1 MQQPRKPSL
10 LKKLFS
16 VKRRQSVA
24 PKRAVRP
31 LDTVQLDQVAGGTG
45 EQQLPRNGW

>member
-16 VKRRQSVA
+16 MKRRQSVA
-24 PKRAVRP
+24 PKKALRP
-31 LDTVQLDQVAGGTG
+31 LDTQQLDQVAGGTG